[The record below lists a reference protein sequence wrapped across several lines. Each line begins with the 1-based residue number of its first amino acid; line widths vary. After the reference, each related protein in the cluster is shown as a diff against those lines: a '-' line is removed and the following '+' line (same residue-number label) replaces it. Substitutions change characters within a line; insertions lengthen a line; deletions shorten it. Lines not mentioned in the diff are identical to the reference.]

1 MAVGMRV
8 FTKRHMPDMEL
19 VEKFRGLPTANVCDC
34 MERLGVMDSDIRLM
48 SAPVS
53 GEMLGVALT
62 VKTSN
67 GDNLMIHE
75 AMELAGPHDVIVVD
89 NEGGRN
95 RSLAGMNMFGLMQYR
110 KIAGIVIDGPIRDI
124 DTTSKMDFPVYA
136 SGVTARGPYKDGR
149 GDVNV
154 PISCGGVS
162 VCPGDIILGD
172 MDGVLVIPR
181 QDAEAILEKAIPFA
195 RMDAEKAAKALVG
208 QSERTWVQKALEKRS
223 VEFLDKAYDEA

>member
-95 RSLAGMNMFGLMQYR
+95 RSLAGMNMFGLM
-110 KIAGIVIDGPIRDI
+110 
-124 DTTSKMDFPVYA
+124 
-136 SGVTARGPYKDGR
+136 
-149 GDVNV
+149 
-154 PISCGGVS
+154 
-162 VCPGDIILGD
+162 
-172 MDGVLVIPR
+172 
-181 QDAEAILEKAIPFA
+181 
-195 RMDAEKAAKALVG
+195 
-208 QSERTWVQKALEKRS
+208 
-223 VEFLDKAYDEA
+223 